1 VWQRKKES
9 GVRDT
14 VKRLTGMRPGQIPD
28 GASLLAVT
36 VFRLSRMLKSDVTRT
51 VSKEPGVGLVSWRV
65 FMGLSMAPEATQKE
79 LVTFSRIEQGQL
91 SRVLKDM
98 ETRGL
103 ITSRPSDQ
111 DKRARVFALTQS
123 GRKKHHDMLPRMIA
137 LADTIDTALSPEEQ
151 QTFLDMCAR
160 IAAAAEVAAAQD

>member
-1 VWQRKKES
+1 
-9 GVRDT
+9 VRDT
-14 VKRLTGMRPGQIPD
+14 VKRLTGMRPDQIPD

-111 DKRARVFALTQS
+111 DKRARVFALTQA
-123 GRKKHHDMLPRMIA
+123 GRKKHHDMLPRMIS
-137 LADTIDTALSPEEQ
+137 LADTIDAALSPEEQ
-151 QTFLDMCAR
+151 ETFLDMCAR
-160 IAAAAEVAAAQD
+160 IAAAAEDAATHD